1 MDAGKLKKRRD
12 LEKKRNLAA
21 NSSTPL
27 AILRELAKD
36 KDDLVRANVALNPST
51 PLDIL
56 RKLATD
62 TRWVTIRQ
70 RVARNINTPDD
81 ILRELATD
89 KDPWVREDVINN
101 PKATTDILV
110 VVFEYERSSKYPAYY
125 ILKSLYTNP
134 KLPYVA
140 RVIIETLYGDR
151 L

>member
-89 KDPWVREDVINN
+89 KDPRVREDVINN